1 MKKLLLLAMTFVM
14 MFSFTACSG
23 GSFLSE
29 KDILNVT
36 TNPEVTITLEYDLD
50 DGQGTREVELV
61 FELFY
66 NKAPSTVA
74 NFIKLA
80 DEHYYD
86 GKIIDYAN
94 IESGAGDLSYIS
106 GGRYELGE
114 DGKIVD
120 DKKNYSIKGEFIA
133 NQWKTNDLT
142 HEYGSLVMDRDFGA
156 GEAFDTASTRFYIT
170 LNESVKRDRNYC
182 VFGKIKSSKYSIK
195 KSGEDKVQYPS
206 ADSLSEQ
213 FRQDMMDV
221 ATETKEVS
229 NADLILSQAPK
240 HNIVIKSV
248 AVTNKYGVDYSK
260 AKVAKA

>member
-29 KDILNVT
+29 KDILDVT
-36 TNPEVTITLEYDLD
+36 TNPEVTITLEYDLE
-50 DGQGTREVELV
+50 DGAGVREVELV

-80 DEHYYD
+80 KDGYYN

-94 IESGAGDLSYIS
+94 AKSGAGSVSYVS
-106 GGRYELGE
+106 GGRYEVNE
-114 DGKIVD
+114 EGKIVD
-120 DKKNYSIKGEFIA
+120 DKKKYSIKGEFIA
-133 NQWKTNDLT
+133 NQWKANDLT
-142 HEYGSLVMDRDFGA
+142 HEYGSLVMDRDAGP

-170 LNESVKRDRNYC
+170 LNESVERDRNYC
-182 VFGKIKSSKYSIK
+182 VFGKIKSSKYSITK
-195 KSGEDKVQYPS
+195 DGTKTEFGS

-213 FRQDMMDV
+213 FRKDMLNV
-221 ATETKEVS
+221 KTEKKDLENS
-229 NADLILSQAPK
+229 DLILSQAPVN
-240 HNIVIKSV
+240 NIVFKSV
-248 AVTNKYGVDYSK
+248 VVDEKGVNYSK

>member
-29 KDILNVT
+29 KDILDVT

-50 DGQGTREVELV
+50 DGDGIREVELV

-80 DEHYYD
+80 KEGYYN
-86 GKIIDYAN
+86 GKIIDDAT
-94 IESGAGDLSYIS
+94 IEDGVGKLSYIS
-106 GGRYELGE
+106 GGRYDLDEN
-114 DGKIVD
+114 GKILD

-133 NQWKTNDLT
+133 NKWESNDLT
-142 HEYGSLVMDRDFGA
+142 HEYGSLVMDRDFGSGA
-156 GEAFDTASTRFYIT
+156 AFDTASTRFYIT
-170 LNESVKRDRNYC
+170 LNESVERNRNYC

-195 KSGEDKVQYPS
+195 KAGEDKVSYPS

-213 FRQDMMDV
+213 FRQDMLDID
-221 ATETKEVS
+221 TETKQVS
-229 NADLILSQAPK
+229 NADLVLSRAPE
-240 HNIVIKSV
+240 HNIVFKSV
-248 AVTNKYGVDYSK
+248 VVDEKGTDYSK

>member
-29 KDILNVT
+29 KDILAVT
-36 TNPEVTITLEYDLD
+36 TNPEATITLEYDLD
-50 DGQGTREVELV
+50 DGAGTREVVLV

-80 DEHYYD
+80 DENYYD

-106 GGRYELGE
+106 GGRYELDE
-114 DGKIVD
+114 DGKILD
-120 DKKNYSIKGEFIA
+120 DKKNYNIKGEFIA
-133 NQWKTNDLT
+133 NQWKTNDLK
-142 HEYGSLVMDRDFGA
+142 HDLGSLVMDRDFGSGA
-156 GEAFDTASTRFYIT
+156 AFDTASTRFYIT
-170 LNESVKRDRNYC
+170 LNESVERNRNYC
-182 VFGKIKSSKYSIK
+182 VFGKIKSSSYSIK
-195 KSGEDKVQYPS
+195 KANEDKVQYPS
-206 ADSLSEQ
+206 ADSLSQQ
-213 FRQDMMDV
+213 FLKDMGDV
-221 ATETKEVS
+221 TTQTAEVS

-240 HNIVIKSV
+240 HNIVIKSI
-248 AVTNKYGVDYSK
+248 AINSNGVDYSK

>member
-80 DEHYYD
+80 KDGYYN

-106 GGRYELGE
+106 GGRYKLGE

-170 LNESVKRDRNYC
+170 LNESVQRNRNYC

-195 KSGEDKVQYPS
+195 KANEDKVQYPS
-206 ADSLSEQ
+206 ANSLSEQ

-240 HNIVIKSV
+240 HNIVFKSV
-248 AVTNKYGVDYSK
+248 VVDEKGTDYSK